1 MYTLDLICSNGH
13 KFEGWFSNR
22 NSFEQQRDLGL
33 ISCTMCGDVVVKQT
47 FSAIRIKKHAE
58 EKPVAPTSVP
68 TPTIPKSITNEI
80 AKFVEK
86 NFEDVGTKFADEALK
101 IHLGDAEKRNIRGT
115 ATADE
120 EKSLAEEGI
129 SFVKLPQ
136 IQ

>member
-22 NSFEQQRDLGL
+22 NSFEKQRDLGL
-33 ISCTMCGDVVVKQT
+33 ISCTMCGDCAVKQT
-47 FSAIRIKKHAE
+47 LSAIRIKKHAE
-58 EKPVAPTSVP
+58 EKPVPVSAPKPEIS
-68 TPTIPKSITNEI
+68 KSITNEI